1 MTSKRF
7 LLALS
12 FLLIAFSC
20 DVNEGPQPDLNE
32 VSRLIVSAEDIPEV
46 TSSLLQEMGLR
57 SGNNGRFSINGSE
70 SIGFNINW
78 DRIKQLIDSTGKQTY
93 TFGIEDTDNDPSTFY
108 NLVFKISPDGDAYR
122 PYVLKYTMN
131 DDFANN
137 YYAGIES
144 FKTFR
149 GQVQKTVITSTL
161 SNLRGEAPNERSEF
175 GDSGDELVGVDPCP
189 NPTDIGNN
197 NNSGSSGGGGNNNSN
212 QNNSDNSND
221 NNTCDVYVLETD
233 WYACVSVGN
242 EVPDCHYSYTEYELV
257 YENCGPDDSL
267 SANLEND
274 DACSDDDDNVPIIEP
289 EDFGYKVCNKHI
301 AFDEIPGDGS
311 ETSLTGEVRRV
322 QVPAVHTETGEHVEA
337 FLGGLVH
344 YIWK

>member
-1 MTSKRF
+1 M
-7 LLALS
+7 
-12 FLLIAFSC
+12 
-20 DVNEGPQPDLNE
+20 
-32 VSRLIVSAEDIPEV
+32 
-46 TSSLLQEMGLR
+46 
-57 SGNNGRFSINGSE
+57 
-70 SIGFNINW
+70 
-78 DRIKQLIDSTGKQTY
+78 
-93 TFGIEDTDNDPSTFY
+93 
-108 NLVFKISPDGDAYR
+108 
-122 PYVLKYTMN
+122 
-131 DDFANN
+131 
-137 YYAGIES
+137 
-144 FKTFR
+144 
-149 GQVQKTVITSTL
+149 
-161 SNLRGEAPNERSEF
+161 
-175 GDSGDELVGVDPCP
+175 GVDPCP

-257 YENCGPDDSL
+257 YENCGPDYSL

>member
-1 MTSKRF
+1 M
-7 LLALS
+7 
-12 FLLIAFSC
+12 
-20 DVNEGPQPDLNE
+20 
-32 VSRLIVSAEDIPEV
+32 
-46 TSSLLQEMGLR
+46 
-57 SGNNGRFSINGSE
+57 
-70 SIGFNINW
+70 
-78 DRIKQLIDSTGKQTY
+78 
-93 TFGIEDTDNDPSTFY
+93 
-108 NLVFKISPDGDAYR
+108 
-122 PYVLKYTMN
+122 
-131 DDFANN
+131 
-137 YYAGIES
+137 
-144 FKTFR
+144 
-149 GQVQKTVITSTL
+149 
-161 SNLRGEAPNERSEF
+161 
-175 GDSGDELVGVDPCP
+175 GVDPCP

-212 QNNSDNSND
+212 QNNSDN
-221 NNTCDVYVLETD
+221 NTCDVYVLETD
-233 WYACVSVGN
+233 WYTCVSVGN

-337 FLGGLVH
+337 FWGAWCITYGSSADLVNNE
-344 YIWK
+344 YQASDIFKEAWQMSTLEIELWLNEFKENPGKVAFSNQFLDTFRENIQLLSSTSGDGYVFIAPSTTSCRNTRSTWLVYCK